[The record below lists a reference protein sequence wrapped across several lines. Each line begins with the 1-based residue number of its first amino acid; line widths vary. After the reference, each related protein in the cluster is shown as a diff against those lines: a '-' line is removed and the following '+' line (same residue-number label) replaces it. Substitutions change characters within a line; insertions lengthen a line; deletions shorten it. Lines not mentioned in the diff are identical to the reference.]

1 MLNLGGTMAFSR
13 AQQSRTL
20 YSQMFEKEKS
30 SHLQFDNNDLENTLH
45 EFLNESKKEQKKPGF
60 INFPNVVGAGFIG
73 VGSLYLLQLLGLP
86 FEVTGFIEALPIL
99 GGVLITLLGFGF
111 FTPERR
117 LLRQEKRRLK
127 KMAKQGI
134 SDSTNWE
141 SKLSNAQLSGSSDA
155 SFAGTT
161 NNQYSAPIEGY
172 ALRQKK
178 KVYKS
183 RKDKKIAGV
192 CGGLARYF
200 GIDSTIVRVF
210 FAGAAVLGWGAT
222 IPLYIVL
229 SIILSDE
236 PATVLY
242 DEL

>member
-1 MLNLGGTMAFSR
+1 MATSR
-13 AQQSRTL
+13 AHQSRTL

-45 EFLNESKKEQKKPGF
+45 EFLNESKKEEKKPGF
-60 INFPNVVGAGFIG
+60 FNFANIAGAGFLA
-73 VGSLYLLQLLGLP
+73 VGSLYVLQLLGLP
-86 FEVTGFIEALPIL
+86 FEVSGMIEALPII
-99 GGVLITLLGFGF
+99 GGFLITLLGFGF

-117 LLRQEKRRLK
+117 LLRQEKRRMK
-127 KMAKQGI
+127 KMAKRGI
-134 SDSTNWE
+134 ADSTNWE
-141 SKLSNAQLSGSSDA
+141 SKLSNAQLSGSSDTKLGGVG
-155 SFAGTT
+155 SKQRST
-161 NNQYSAPIEGY
+161 PIEEYG
-172 ALRQKK
+172 LRQKK

-183 RKDKKIAGV
+183 RRDKKIAGV

-210 FAGAAVLGWGAT
+210 FAGAAILGWGAT

-229 SIILSDE
+229 AIILSDE
-236 PATVLY
+236 PANVLY